1 MIYKALLICLLM
13 PILRID
19 SCTKVEIQ
27 AADNS
32 STQILGKWVLKHR
45 FLGDAIDTPC
55 GYAVANARDITLE
68 IADNTESADAKVLRM
83 TGNSAVNMYFG
94 DLTITGFDEKTGIG
108 TMKISTLGSTKM
120 AGPPELM
127 ECETNYFNMLNESA
141 EFRIQEGQL
150 QVGRF
155 KKDTTPSRD
164 GGTYFIYEK
173 AK

>member
-1 MIYKALLICLLM
+1 MMYKALLICLLM

-27 AADNS
+27 AVEES
-32 STQILGKWVLKHR
+32 SSQIIGKWVLKNR

-55 GYAVANARDITLE
+55 GYAVKNARDITLE
-68 IADNTESADAKVLRM
+68 IADNTESSDSKVLRM

-94 DLTITGFDEKTGIG
+94 DLTITGFDQTTGIG

-120 AGPPELM
+120 AGEPELM
-127 ECETNYFNMLNESA
+127 ECETGYFNMLNESA
-141 EFRIQEGQL
+141 EFRVQNGQL
-150 QVGRF
+150 HVGRF